1 MSSHCNY
8 KDSHKDCLP
17 AVCLA
22 VRRDGTH
29 AKTSTLPCYQNVS
42 IQLLGVICQVD
53 GNKSVLWRQ
62 RYALL
67 YKQIV

>member
-1 MSSHCNY
+1 MSSQCNY

-29 AKTSTLPCYQNVS
+29 AKTSYTSMLS
-42 IQLLGVICQVD
+42 KCQH
-53 GNKSVLWRQ
+53 SVAR
-62 RYALL
+62 RYMSSRW
-67 YKQIV
+67 Q

>member
-1 MSSHCNY
+1 MSSHYNY

-42 IQLLGVICQVD
+42 IQLL
-53 GNKSVLWRQ
+53 
-62 RYALL
+62 AL
-67 YKQIV
+67 YVK